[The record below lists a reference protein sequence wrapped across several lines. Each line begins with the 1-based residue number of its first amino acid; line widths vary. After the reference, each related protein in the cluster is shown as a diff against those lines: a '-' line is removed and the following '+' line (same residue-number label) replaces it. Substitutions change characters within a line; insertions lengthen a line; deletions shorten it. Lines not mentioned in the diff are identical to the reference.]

1 MASELKVDKITGV
14 ATAGSIDVTGEG
26 NSTTTNLQQGL
37 AKAWGHVATSN
48 STTLDDNFN
57 YASVTDN
64 GTGDW
69 TYAFTNNMNN
79 DDYSFVSIHGSAGSN
94 SAFSRP
100 QTYATSSIRFW
111 TYTGSGVT
119 DATLVT
125 NTVHG
130 DLA

>member
-1 MASELKVDKITGV
+1 MSEIKADKISGTTSANAV
-14 ATAGSIDVTGEG
+14 TVTGENG
-26 NSTTTNLQQGL
+26 STQTSLQQGL
-37 AKAWGHVATSN
+37 AKAWGHVSASG
-48 STTLDDNFN
+48 STTLDGSFN

-79 DDYSFVSIHGSAGSN
+79 DDYSFLSIHGGASSN

-100 QTYATSSIRFW
+100 QTYAAASIRFW
-111 TYTGSGVT
+111 TYTGSGVA
-119 DATLVT
+119 DVTLVT

>member
-1 MASELKVDKITGV
+1 MASELRVNTLKDASGNNSIGMSYV
-14 ATAGSIDVTGEG
+14 AEGS
-26 NSTTTNLQQGL
+26 
-37 AKAWGHVATSN
+37 AKAWGHVSASG
-48 STTLDDNFN
+48 STTLDGSFN

-79 DDYSFVSIHGSAGSN
+79 DDYSFLSIHGGASSN

-100 QTYATSSIRFW
+100 QTYAAASIRFW
-111 TYTGSGVT
+111 TYTGSGVA
-119 DATLVT
+119 DVTLVT